1 MKNIGILGLG
11 NIARKMASTVNLM
24 DDVNLYAV
32 ASRSIDKA
40 ELFKEEHFAEVAYGS
55 YLELVQDENID
66 LVYIAVPHSHH
77 AKLIE
82 LAINN
87 NKPVLCEK
95 AFTTNLEEAK
105 RVIAL
110 AHEKKVFV
118 AEAIWTRYLP
128 SRYIIEQLLESD
140 IIGKISLI
148 DSNLGYK
155 VVENERINKIEL
167 AGGALL
173 DLTVYPINFTCMF
186 LGSDIKN
193 INSTVIKMK
202 SGVDGIEN
210 VTFVYNNGILATL
223 NTSVYS
229 RLNRKGVIY
238 GSKGYI
244 EIENINNPEKISI
257 YNEEGELS
265 QEILPPE
272 QLTGFEYQVNACF
285 DAIDEGLLEPKQ
297 MPHSEIL
304 RMMEIMD
311 QLRKSWDIVFP
322 WEE

>member
-1 MKNIGILGLG
+1 VKNIGILGLG